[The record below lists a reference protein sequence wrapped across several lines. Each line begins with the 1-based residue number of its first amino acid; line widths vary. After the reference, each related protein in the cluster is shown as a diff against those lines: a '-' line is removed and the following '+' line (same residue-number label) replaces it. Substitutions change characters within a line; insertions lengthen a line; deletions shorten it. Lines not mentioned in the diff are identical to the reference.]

1 MVWKCK
7 KMPHVQLFFLPPMHG
22 NANLFTFFSFFLSR
36 FELGFAGQLGGRG
49 FFFLSNLLYI
59 FFCFIKKCLLLFP
72 RGLQGDDLIRY
83 DRRRSIRADV
93 CVRVCVGGVWHRGVL
108 VLVKVLYLSIY
119 LSTI

>member
-1 MVWKCK
+1 
-7 KMPHVQLFFLPPMHG
+7 MPHVQLFFLPPMHG

-49 FFFLSNLLYI
+49 FFFFRTYCIYSFALLKNVYY
-59 FFCFIKKCLLLFP
+59 FFP

-93 CVRVCVGGVWHRGVL
+93 CVWVCVGGVWHRGVL